1 MKMGTIALITVGMLF
16 FFGLVVYSTM
26 SGAEQQC
33 EVCLEFAGETVC
45 RSGSGATA
53 EEAQRAAQESVCGG
67 NTSGMAESIACRN
80 RTPVSVQCASR

>member
-1 MKMGTIALITVGMLF
+1 MKPGIIALIAIGMIL

-26 SGAEQQC
+26 SGAEHQC
-33 EVCLEFAGETVC
+33 EVCLEFAGESVC
-45 RSGSGATA
+45 RSGSGASP

-80 RTPVSVQCASR
+80 RAPTALQCTTR